1 MRNHTGTHLLHR
13 ALRNVVGERARQAGS
28 LVTPDYLRFDFPFDR
43 GADRRGEAR
52 DRARG
57 PRRRPRRPPGE
68 RRVDDDDRGAGGG
81 RRRVLRREV
90 RRPGAHDPGRGLQPR
105 AVRRD
110 ALPGV
115 GADRRLRHHRR
126 EEHRL
131 GDAPHRGRDRRRRR
145 RAWSRAGST
154 RSSGLPR
161 PPAHAR
167 PDALE
172 ERIAALQEELRTTKQ
187 RLKAGGASANRPKP
201 ADLVANAEELAPG
214 VAFIGT
220 TGDFESIEALKG
232 FAKGLRGTFPSGV
245 IAVGMEADEPQ
256 LFVSVSDD
264 LVARGI
270 AAGSLVQT
278 AVTQHRRPWR
288 RAPRD
293 GPGEGHATRGARR
306 RDRGRASRRRRPR
319 HVRVTSAAGRHGVAG

>member
-43 GADRRGEAR
+43 ALTDDEKREIEA
-52 DRARG
+52 
-57 PRRRPRRPPGE
+57 E
-68 RRVDDDDRGAGGG
+68 VRRVVREDRPVIVEWMTMAEAHGG
-81 RRRVLRREV
+81 RRGRVLRREV
-90 RRPGAHDPGRGLQPR
+90 RREGADDPGRRLQPR
-105 AVRRD
+105 AVRRH
-110 ALPGV
+110 ALPRL
-115 GADRRLRHHRR
+115 GADRRLRDHGRA
-126 EEHRL
+126 EHRL
-131 GDAPHRGRDRRRRR
+131 RDAPHRGLTGAARR
-145 RAWSRAGST
+145 RAGRRAGST
-154 RSSGLPR
+154 RSSGR
-161 PPAHAR
+161 PAAVGAR
-167 PDALE
+167 TPDALE

-187 RLKAGGASANRPKP
+187 RLKAGGAAGNRPSP
-201 ADLVANAEELAPG
+201 ATSRANAEELAPG

-232 FAKGLRGTFPSGV
+232 FAKGLRGSFPSGV

-270 AAGSLVQT
+270 AAGSLVQA

-293 GPGEGHATRGARR
+293 GPGEGHATRGARG

-319 HVRVTSAAGRHGVAG
+319 HVRVTGAAGRHGVAG